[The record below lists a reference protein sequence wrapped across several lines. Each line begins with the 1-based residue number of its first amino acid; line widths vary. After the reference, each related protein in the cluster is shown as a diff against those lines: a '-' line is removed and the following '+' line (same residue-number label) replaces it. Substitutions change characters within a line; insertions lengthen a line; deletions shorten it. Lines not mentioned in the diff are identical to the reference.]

1 MSNIESLDLF
11 IPNYLYCAL
20 WSSTNDEDE
29 PLDSLYDFRT
39 DISSEG
45 VLRVIED
52 CTKFLTLAKPYL
64 TNADLAF
71 AGHDFWLTRN
81 HHAAG
86 FWDRPEMYD
95 YNGEDFS
102 YSFYRIKKILRIKQ
116 NSEYLTEIAQSFG
129 EIELYVGGDGK
140 LYFA

>member
-1 MSNIESLDLF
+1 MSNIEHLDLL
-11 IPNYLYCAL
+11 IPNYLHCAL

-52 CTKFLTLAKPYL
+52 CTKFLTLATPYL
-64 TNADLAF
+64 KNADLAF

-81 HHAAG
+81 RHGAG
-86 FWDRPEMYD
+86 FWDRP
-95 YNGEDFS
+95 
-102 YSFYRIKKILRIKQ
+102 
-116 NSEYLTEIAQSFG
+116 TTC
-129 EIELYVGGDGK
+129 
-140 LYFA
+140 